1 MAKALPIA
9 PGRVAGLN
17 LTVGGFLPRVRLPS
31 LAGPTLTPADLVD
44 EGALAICIYNPT
56 DVNPFPLPPKG
67 VDLPRRYAMLR
78 ERQVA
83 LFVISGLS
91 LPRLGQWVEMIG
103 LDIYALSDADS
114 AFARQSGIPIKRVGD
129 SNFRTHVAF
138 ILQEDR
144 ILSILLET
152 DPIHNFESLL
162 AALDVAEGQE
172 PGAYDLPDQPWH
184 AQRRGEEAA
193 PEAEEAELPP
203 EPEPNLISLPPFEPD
218 IEWEA

>member
-1 MAKALPIA
+1 MANVIAVA

-44 EGALAICIYNPT
+44 EGALAVCIYNPT

-78 ERQVA
+78 ERRVA

-91 LPRLGQWVEMIG
+91 LPRLGQWFEMIG
-103 LDIYALSDADS
+103 LDIYALSDADNT
-114 AFARQSGIPIKRVGD
+114 FARQAGIPIKRVGD

-152 DPIHNFESLL
+152 DPIHNFEHLL
-162 AALDVAEGQE
+162 AALDIAEGRE
-172 PGAYDLPDQPWH
+172 PGVYDLPDQPWYTP
-184 AQRRGEEAA
+184 RRGEEAA
-193 PEAEEAELPP
+193 LETE
-203 EPEPNLISLPPFEPD
+203 EPEPPLEPESNLISLPHFEPD